1 MAKISINKLKLN
13 KDYKKI
19 NINWNEEIDIEV
31 KQYLPVNEKLELI
44 SHIVNMAHDEQYNFC
59 NPVKLEV
66 YASLYILK
74 YYTNINFTE
83 KQLEDAD
90 KTYDLLNYNEVI
102 DKVVAGIPKKEY
114 QELMNGIEQTIKS
127 IYEYQN
133 SVLGILDTI
142 GEDYSNLNYDVE
154 KIQKEIA
161 DPDNMKFLKEV
172 LTKLG

>member
-19 NINWNEEIDIEV
+19 NIKWNEETDIEV

-44 SHIVNMAHDEQYNFC
+44 SHIVNMAHDEHY
-59 NPVKLEV
+59 K
-66 YASLYILK
+66 LK

-83 KQLEDAD
+83 KQLADAD

>member
-19 NINWNEEIDIEV
+19 NIKWNEETDIEV

-114 QELMNGIEQTIKS
+114 QEL
-127 IYEYQN
+127 N

-161 DPDNMKFLKEV
+161 DPDNMKFLKDV